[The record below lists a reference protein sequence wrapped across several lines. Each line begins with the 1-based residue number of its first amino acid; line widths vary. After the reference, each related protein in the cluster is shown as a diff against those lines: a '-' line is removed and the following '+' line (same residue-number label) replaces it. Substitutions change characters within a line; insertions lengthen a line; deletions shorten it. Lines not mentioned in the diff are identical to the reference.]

1 MRKEDTMTDDFQNV
15 LRRVIAAQPKI
26 YLSGHE
32 GYYRHADIARLLRA
46 LTAWN
51 TRPAPALDRD
61 RIAVCISTHMSF
73 GLGIDLPCVE
83 VDKIADA
90 ILAMVGGGVP
100 AGYKLVPVS
109 ERQSEAKQGIVS
121 VEGARMMAKLLGMVE
136 AQEAD
141 IIANPVKYWKIAAQ
155 EIGRLRDAIRDAQD
169 ARRIPIDLS
178 SPEDRGPPTLG
189 NPPITV
195 HREDWDALK
204 RMERVVMSFDLHARL
219 NRPDKG

>member
-100 AGYKLVPVS
+100 AGYKLVPV
-109 ERQSEAKQGIVS
+109 EPTEAMLRAWLAEEYRQCTGPTPDPAKCYAAMLS
-121 VEGARMMAKLLGMVE
+121 ALEG
-136 AQEAD
+136 
-141 IIANPVKYWKIAAQ
+141 
-155 EIGRLRDAIRDAQD
+155 
-169 ARRIPIDLS
+169 
-178 SPEDRGPPTLG
+178 
-189 NPPITV
+189 
-195 HREDWDALK
+195 
-204 RMERVVMSFDLHARL
+204 
-219 NRPDKG
+219 